1 MKIDAVITWV
11 DGNDPAHRKKRNKY
25 ADPSALKSDDVA
37 GDTRFVAVGEIA
49 WCVAS
54 LNRFAPW
61 LNKIYIVTDEQNPNL
76 QSFVDREFPEG
87 HIPMEIVDHK
97 VIFRGYESYLP
108 TFNAAAIET
117 MTWRIPGL
125 SDHFIELNDDMIL
138 CAPVSPEDFFTEDG
152 KSICYAEN
160 ANIPL
165 ITLTR
170 MLKPKSDGRK
180 KVTFKGVMCN
190 AAVLAGRKWSLLKI
204 NHTPRGL
211 RRDIYESY
219 YKVNDKDIIRNI
231 QYRFRHHDMYTPEVL
246 QYSLLSDAGRCL
258 RIPYQ
263 KVLFFYQPQGKRS
276 YFIRKMSQLGSFK
289 GKFACFNSM
298 DQASPEELQ
307 TIVSWIEERLR
318 VNFKNDYDRD

>member
-11 DGNDPAHRKKRNKY
+11 DGNDPVHREKRNRY
-25 ADPSALKSDDVA
+25 ADPSALKADDVA

-61 LNKIYIVTDEQNPNL
+61 INKIYIVTDAQDPDL
-76 QSFVDREFPEG
+76 QPFIEREFPQA

-108 TFNAAAIET
+108 TFNASAIET

-125 SDHFIELNDDMIL
+125 SDHYIELNDDMIL
-138 CAPVSPEDFFTEDG
+138 CAPVSPSDFFTEDG
-152 KSICYAEN
+152 KSVCYAEK

-165 ITLTR
+165 INFTR

-190 AAVLAGRKWSLLKI
+190 AAALAGRKWSLLKI

-211 RRDIYESY
+211 RRDFYESY
-219 YKVNDKDIIRNI
+219 YAANEKDIIRNI
-231 QYRFRHHDMYTPEVL
+231 QHRFRHHDMYAPEVL
-246 QYSLLSDAGRCL
+246 QYCLLSDAGQCI
-258 RIPYQ
+258 RIPYP

-276 YFIRKMSQLGSFK
+276 YFVRKMAQMERFK

-298 DQASPEELQ
+298 DQATPEELQ
-307 TIVSWIEERLR
+307 TIVAWIEARLK
-318 VNFKNDYDRD
+318 VNFKK